1 MFPSPVVNPF
11 FFLSRPSNQ
20 KTLTAASDESHF
32 AVRTAKPKDI
42 RPISDILADSFHS
55 RQGLQ
60 SWTHP
65 FMRLGIYEDLRTR
78 IRSGEKH
85 YVCLVAFDS
94 AGGEEE
100 LLAGTV
106 EMGVRSLAPSWL
118 VENFE
123 YAYLSNLA
131 VSANYR
137 RQGIAEQLLSACEEI
152 AIEWEFNDLYLHV
165 LENNYPAKSL
175 YQKAGYRLRDTEWTW
190 GSLLFGQPRKL
201 FMRKG
206 LSNFGNG

>member
-1 MFPSPVVNPF
+1 
-11 FFLSRPSNQ
+11 
-20 KTLTAASDESHF
+20 
-32 AVRTAKPKDI
+32 
-42 RPISDILADSFHS
+42 
-55 RQGLQ
+55 
-60 SWTHP
+60 
-65 FMRLGIYEDLRTR
+65 MRLGIYEDLRTR

-85 YVCLVAFDS
+85 YVCLVAFDR

-118 VENFE
+118 VESFE

-152 AIEWEFNDLYLHV
+152 AIEWEFNELYLHV

-206 LSNFGNG
+206 LSNYGNG